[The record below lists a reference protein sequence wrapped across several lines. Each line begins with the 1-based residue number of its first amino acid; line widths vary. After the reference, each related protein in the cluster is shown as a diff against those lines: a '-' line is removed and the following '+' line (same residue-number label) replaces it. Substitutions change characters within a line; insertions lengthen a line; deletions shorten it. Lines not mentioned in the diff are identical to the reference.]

1 MDNLQVVVTRY
12 KDNIDWLT
20 DNYTNYKIYQ
30 KVDTLSTPYTKDD
43 ITYYVPNFGKDA
55 YSHLYHI
62 VEHYDNL
69 ADYTL
74 FTQANPFEH
83 DKDFNVDKFRNKNF
97 YGVCERYGN
106 WCGSIHTPFH
116 GWDRI
121 IHHDKW
127 LLEINNGTL
136 TPAKT
141 TFGEYWDTYIQK
153 PKPDPETM
161 VWYHGIIFS
170 ASRDNIRQN
179 SKQYY
184 KNLLSTVDGC
194 KNNEEIHYF
203 ERCTHY
209 IFN

>member
-12 KDNIDWLT
+12 NEQINWL
-20 DNYTNYKIYQ
+20 NNHTNTKVYQ
-30 KVDTLSTPYTKDD
+30 KVDNLQQPYSVDNVTF
-43 ITYYVPNFGKDA
+43 IPNWGKDA
-55 YSHLYHI
+55 YTHLYHI
-62 VEHYDNL
+62 VNNYNNL

-83 DKDFNVDKFRNKNF
+83 DPNFSIDKFRDKEF
-97 YGVCERYGN
+97 LGVCERYGN

-127 LLEINNGTL
+127 LKEIESGEL
-136 TPAKT
+136 IPAKLT
-141 TFGEYWDTYIQK
+141 YGEYWDKYIKK

-170 ASRDNIRQN
+170 ASRNTILKN

-184 KNLLSTVDGC
+184 ADLLDTVSGV

-203 ERCTHY
+203 ERSTHY